1 LPRPPIRA
9 NKTAEQSALTTWYTS
24 TTLTPISRSEG
35 SDSRYRRISSAPE
48 WGEWMAKIKFT
59 LKGVTNEIR
68 KAEKKL
74 RSIRSKVTEA
84 DRKKI
89 DLNLRSLK
97 KSYGIIGI
105 VCRPPTQF
113 GQTFTTK
120 PK

>member
-1 LPRPPIRA
+1 
-9 NKTAEQSALTTWYTS
+9 
-24 TTLTPISRSEG
+24 
-35 SDSRYRRISSAPE
+35 
-48 WGEWMAKIKFT
+48 MAKINFT

-74 RSIRSKVTEA
+74 RSIRGKVTAA
-84 DRKKI
+84 DQKKI

-120 PK
+120 TK